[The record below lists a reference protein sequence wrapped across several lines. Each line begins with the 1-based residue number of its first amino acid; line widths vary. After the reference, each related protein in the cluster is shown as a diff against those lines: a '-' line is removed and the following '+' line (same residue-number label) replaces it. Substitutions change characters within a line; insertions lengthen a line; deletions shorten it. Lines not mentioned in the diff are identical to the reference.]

1 MEIGPSIE
9 ETKKENPR
17 KLLKSYSRIS
27 VVDGAVNFSRK
38 LYSFLKEK
46 DIKVFKIHF
55 YKEVYACSIVKAMR
69 YTYIKKTKK
78 SSE

>member
-38 LYSFLKEK
+38 LYSFQKKKILRSLRFIF
-46 DIKVFKIHF
+46 IKRSMLV
-55 YKEVYACSIVKAMR
+55 VL
-69 YTYIKKTKK
+69 
-78 SSE
+78 